1 MSLREILDTDIEQE
15 CDVCGAIRAIP
26 EDDVTVGVEKEGQL
40 DARVIPLPPCANCGA
55 TEFLISSAENEA
67 EHPSPGSFGH
77 RHRLMVDALH
87 SKLVKK
93 GKVAAG
99 IDTAKAKGKE
109 RTTGELNKWF
119 KGSMK
124 LERLKEERP
133 AQPEESTSVEMEV
146 EQ

>member
-1 MSLREILDTDIEQE
+1 MPLREIRDTDIEQE
-15 CDVCGAIRAIP
+15 CDVCGAIHAVP
-26 EDDVTVGVEKEGQL
+26 EDDVTVGVETEGQL

-55 TEFLISSAENEA
+55 TEYLISSADNEA

-87 SKLVKK
+87 SKLVNK
-93 GKVAAG
+93 GRVAAG

-109 RTTGELNKWF
+109 RTTDELNKWF

-124 LERLKEERP
+124 LQRLKEEKS
-133 AQPEESTSVEMEV
+133 AQPEKGTPVEAEV
-146 EQ
+146 E